1 MDMDGNPMTAITYVA
16 TGKETDGNPSLRY
29 ISLLREGAKFH
40 GLPDH
45 WIKILDGVKH
55 AE

>member
-1 MDMDGNPMTAITYVA
+1 MPGPLEGENAEWPA
-16 TGKETDGNPSLRY
+16 TGYANPSLRY

-40 GLPDH
+40 GMPDH
-45 WIKILDGVKH
+45 WIRLLDGVKR